1 MGFKIRE
8 FTVTDLADCL
18 KLGREIVDYHR
29 KIYEDSKIPYRDTE
43 LREKLLNRNENC
55 MKFVAVKDNKVV
67 GLLILMIKKERGSL
81 CEIED
86 LVVAESER
94 GRGIGTALLNHAKKV
109 AAEKVCDEI
118 VAKVSARNISAI
130 NFYHKNGLMYIGMV
144 ELFMPISK
152 KRKRNWDRIRRKLV
166 FHTFECYC

>member
-1 MGFKIRE
+1 LSFKIRE
-8 FTVTDLADCL
+8 FTAADLADCL
-18 KLGREIVDYHR
+18 KLGKEIIDYHR
-29 KIYEDSKIPYRDTE
+29 KIYEDPKIPYRDKE
-43 LREKLLNRNENC
+43 LREKLLKREENR
-55 MKFVAVKDNKVV
+55 MKFVAVKGNKVV
-67 GLLILMIKKERGSL
+67 GLLILTIKKERGSL

-86 LVVAESER
+86 LVITESER
-94 GRGIGTALLNHAKKV
+94 GRGIGIALINHAKKV

-130 NFYHKNGLMYIGMV
+130 NFYHRNGLMYVGMV

-166 FHTFECYC
+166 FHTFKCYC